1 MLKCIIKRGEFWP
14 AGQRCGHS
22 LQEISYRGCF
32 KPQLAGF
39 FIQKFSAPRDVVC
52 DPFMGR
58 GTTPL
63 EAALL
68 GRKAV
73 GMDANPLG
81 EMLVNPRL
89 NPPEIQEIEVR
100 LASIPWSRF
109 SALRV
114 DLLAFYH
121 PQTLQE
127 ITALRDYLLEKDAA
141 NQLDAIDAWI
151 RLVALNRLSGHSAGF
166 FSVRTMPPN
175 QAVPIARQVA
185 INARN
190 RQTPSDRDVAEL
202 ILKKSRSLL
211 RHLTTEQ
218 RHQLDSLAPKHR
230 IRTGLAEKL
239 EHIEDQSVHLVITSP
254 PFLNVVNYRQ
264 DNWLRCW
271 FAGIDPASIP
281 RLTASTVQWVDDI
294 TKAIR
299 EMRRVVKYGGHI
311 AIEVGEV
318 KKGQIKMEEVVAAS
332 SRAKSISICKI
343 SPKHHTAG
351 GLKTTKQEQIP
362 TELSYFR
369 NNPIADRSKLRR
381 GTDS

>member
-1 MLKCIIKRGEFWP
+1 
-14 AGQRCGHS
+14 

-39 FIQKFSAPRDVVC
+39 FIQKFSAPEDVVC

-81 EMLVNPRL
+81 AMLVNPRL

-109 SALRV
+109 SPMRV

-175 QAVPIARQVA
+175 QAVPIARQVD

-190 RQTPSDRDVAEL
+190 QQTPDRRDVAAL
-202 ILKKSRSLL
+202 ILKKSKSLL
-211 RHLTTEQ
+211 RHVTINQ
-218 RHQLDSLAPKHR
+218 RQQLSKIAPEHR
-230 IRTGLAEKL
+230 ISAGLAQRMD
-239 EHIEDQSVHLVITSP
+239 HIADESVQLVITSP

-271 FAGIDPASIP
+271 FAGIDPQAIP
-281 RLTASTVQWVDDI
+281 KLTSSSNQW
-294 TKAIR
+294 TAGMTEAMQ
-299 EMRRVVKYGGHI
+299 EMRRVVKYSGHI

-318 KKGQIKMEEVVAAS
+318 KKGQIKMEELVVEAG
-332 SRAKSISICKI
+332 SRCGIKPSEIYLNMQNFTKTSHCWGIENNK
-343 SPKHHTAG
+343 AG
-351 GLKTTKQEQIP
+351 TNTNRIVVFQK
-362 TELSYFR
+362 
-369 NNPIADRSKLRR
+369 
-381 GTDS
+381 

>member
-39 FIQKFSAPRDVVC
+39 FIQKFSAPEDVVC

-81 EMLVNPRL
+81 AMLVNPRL

-109 SALRV
+109 SPMRV

-175 QAVPIARQVA
+175 QAVPIARQVD

-190 RQTPSDRDVAEL
+190 QQTPDRRDVAAL
-202 ILKKSRSLL
+202 ILKKSKSLL
-211 RHLTTEQ
+211 RHVTINQ
-218 RHQLDSLAPKHR
+218 RQQLSKIAPEHR
-230 IRTGLAEKL
+230 ISAGLAQRMD
-239 EHIEDQSVHLVITSP
+239 HIADESVQLVITSP

-271 FAGIDPASIP
+271 FAGIDPQAIP
-281 RLTASTVQWVDDI
+281 KLTSSSNQW
-294 TKAIR
+294 TAGMTEAMQ
-299 EMRRVVKYGGHI
+299 EMRRVVKYSGHI

-318 KKGQIKMEEVVAAS
+318 KKGQIKMEELVVEAG
-332 SRAKSISICKI
+332 SRCGIKPSEIYLNMQNFTKTSHCWGIENNK
-343 SPKHHTAG
+343 AG
-351 GLKTTKQEQIP
+351 TNTNRIVVFQK
-362 TELSYFR
+362 
-369 NNPIADRSKLRR
+369 
-381 GTDS
+381 

>member
-1 MLKCIIKRGEFWP
+1 MNPDEYPMECGNFWP
-14 AGQRCGHS
+14 SAQRGGHS
-22 LQEISYRGCF
+22 LHEISYRGCF

-39 FIQKFSAPRDVVC
+39 FIRKFSAAGDVIC

-68 GRKAV
+68 GRHAA
-73 GMDANPLG
+73 GGDANPLG
-81 EMLVNPRL
+81 EMLVTPRL
-89 NPPEIQEIEVR
+89 NPPEIEEVERR
-100 LASIPWSRF
+100 LARILWNRV
-109 SALRV
+109 SALRE

-121 PQTLQE
+121 PETLQK
-127 ITALRDYLLEKDAA
+127 ITALRDYFLERDSA
-141 NQLDAIDAWI
+141 NELDAVDAWI

-175 QAVPIARQVA
+175 QAVPVSRQMA

-190 RQTPSDRDVAEL
+190 RQTPGYRDVAEL

-211 RHLTTEQ
+211 RHLTTAQ
-218 RHQLDSLAPKHR
+218 RQQLAMLAPEHR
-230 IRTGLAEKL
+230 IRTGLAEKM
-239 EHIEDQSVHLVITSP
+239 EHIEDRSVQLVITSP

-281 RLTASTVQWVDDI
+281 RLTASTAQWVDNI
-294 TKAIR
+294 AKAMR
-299 EMRRVVKYGGHI
+299 EMQRIVKPCGHI

-318 KKGQIKMEEVVAAS
+318 KKGAIQMEDLVIEAGQRCGMEPSAIYINTQQFTKTSHCWGIENNKAGTNTNRIVVFQN
-332 SRAKSISICKI
+332 SI
-343 SPKHHTAG
+343 
-351 GLKTTKQEQIP
+351 
-362 TELSYFR
+362 
-369 NNPIADRSKLRR
+369 
-381 GTDS
+381 